1 MLIKRIIS
9 GAVFIAIII
18 AAVYVDWNV
27 LLPFT
32 LCGLI
37 VTAFIALGL
46 YEFFTMLEN
55 KGVNNYKYV
64 GIGIGVILPLSVIFH
79 FEPTKKWELL
89 FIVAVLLFLILMQF
103 RRRQSSGVVIDI
115 STTLF
120 GILYVSWFF
129 TFLIK
134 IIYLSYG
141 MGLLVAVLMMTK
153 LGDIGAYFIGSR
165 FGRHLLLE
173 RISPKKTVEGSV
185 AGLIFS
191 VIGGLFCKPFLPFTY
206 LHMGVMG
213 LLCGGIGQLGDL
225 SESLIKRDCQVKD
238 SGKLIPGMGG
248 ILDEIDS
255 LLFTAPAFYF
265 YMSVILK

>member
-1 MLIKRIIS
+1 
-9 GAVFIAIII
+9 
-18 AAVYVDWNV
+18 
-27 LLPFT
+27 
-32 LCGLI
+32 
-37 VTAFIALGL
+37 
-46 YEFFTMLEN
+46 
-55 KGVNNYKYV
+55 
-64 GIGIGVILPLSVIFH
+64 
-79 FEPTKKWELL
+79 
-89 FIVAVLLFLILMQF
+89 
-103 RRRQSSGVVIDI
+103 
-115 STTLF
+115 
-120 GILYVSWFF
+120 
-129 TFLIK
+129 
-134 IIYLSYG
+134 